1 MPKQSAMSKVKTD
14 KILVALAENKLNY
27 KRAAEKAGVSPST
40 ISSLVKGK
48 YVNLVCIG
56 KVAEALELNVAE
68 LIEKE

>member
-1 MPKQSAMSKVKTD
+1 MSRQSIMLKVKTD
-14 KILVALAENKLNY
+14 KLLTALTENKLNY
-27 KRAAEKAGVSPST
+27 KAAAEKAGVSAGT

>member
-27 KRAAEKAGVSPST
+27 KGAAEKAGVSPST
-40 ISSLVKGK
+40 ISSLVRGK